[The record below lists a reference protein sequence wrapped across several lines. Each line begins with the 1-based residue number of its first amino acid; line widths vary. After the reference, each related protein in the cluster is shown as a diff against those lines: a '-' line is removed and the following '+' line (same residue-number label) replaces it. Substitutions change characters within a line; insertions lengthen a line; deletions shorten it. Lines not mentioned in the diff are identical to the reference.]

1 MAKVRSVKY
10 RIYLLFMLGFR
21 IRGLN
26 IRSIMGVPGD
36 MNLELLDYIDAVE
49 DLTWIGNANELN
61 AAYAA
66 DAYCRVSGSPGV
78 VVTTMGVGELSALNG
93 IAGAYTEQVKVI
105 HIVGTTSIAAHDKRL
120 MIHHC
125 LGPSPDHKVY
135 EKTSQHVRAA
145 HCWLNNP
152 AIAAREIDRVVH
164 ECIAQSLPVYIFVPA
179 DMVHCPVPAPSPSR
193 IDLAL
198 LTDEFSKASAI
209 AATLSLLYKAKAP
222 TVIVDAL
229 TARHSGKDVT
239 RKLVDVL
246 RFPTFSTSMGK
257 SIIDETKPYF
267 CGIYNGQVSIPGV
280 CEVIEQQ
287 SDLVLDLGPILSD
300 SNTGGHTR
308 NIAEQKIIAIHP
320 HHVIVGGTVHRNIG
334 LVSFLSSLLETID
347 KSKLPRPTLPGRIPM
362 PPAKDTD
369 TEFITQ
375 SWIWTRF
382 GEFCRPGD
390 ILIAESGT
398 AQFGLPDAYLP
409 RDVTYLTQVYYG
421 SIGYTVP
428 ACLGAA
434 VANCEQGGQGR
445 VILVVG
451 DGSLQLTVQE
461 IGTMVKLGLKN
472 IIIVVINNNGYTIE
486 RAIHGPE
493 QAYNDIS
500 TWNHSAML
508 DFFGAKNGRACSRTV
523 RTKKEF
529 DEVVSLPEYQSPSS
543 IQVLEV
549 FMEKMDLPW
558 RLRMQVEI
566 INKRN
571 AQARKNEQ
579 AVLFPS

>member
-1 MAKVRSVKY
+1 MASQG
-10 RIYLLFMLGFR
+10 IPLGLLLWQK

-105 HIVGTTSIAAHDKRL
+105 HIVGTTPIAAHEERL

-145 HCWLNNP
+145 HCWLTNP
-152 AIAAREIDRVVH
+152 AIAAREIDRVVY

-179 DMVHCPVPAPSPSR
+179 DMVHRLVPAPTLSR
-193 IDLAL
+193 IDLAP
-198 LTDEFSKASAI
+198 LTDEINKASAI
-209 AATLSLLYKAKAP
+209 AATLSLLYKAKTP

-229 TARHSGKDVT
+229 TARHSGKNVT

-287 SDLVLDLGPILSD
+287 SDLVFDLGPILSD

-320 HHVIVGGTVHRNIG
+320 HHVVVGGVVHRNIG
-334 LVSFLSSLLETID
+334 LVSFLSTLLETID
-347 KSKLPRPTLPGRIPM
+347 KSKLPRPVLPGRVPM
-362 PPAKDTD
+362 SPAKDAD
-369 TEFITQ
+369 AEIITQ

-409 RDVTYLTQVYYG
+409 KDVTYLTQVYYG

-434 VANCEQGGQGR
+434 VAICEQGGQGR

-461 IGTMVKLGLKN
+461 IGTMVRLGLKN

-508 DFFGAKNGRACSRTV
+508 DFFGAKNGRACSRKV

-571 AQARKNEQ
+571 VQARKNEQ
-579 AVLFPS
+579 ALLFPS